1 MQMFFSAAA
10 FTLLA
15 AGAIHAGTLTL
26 EIGKPEANTEAK
38 NMHATLVARVTSCHE
53 PARSVVTATL
63 VRSLDGEL
71 QRTPLKVTPLSS
83 EGFFAVT
90 GADASEGPAVIEMA
104 VTNPQFQ
111 NYKPHVLV
119 PVSTGGVQ
127 WDSVK
132 RFSGDAAPTPE
143 DLKAALAMQRSAR
156 NKS

>member
-15 AGAIHAGTLTL
+15 ASAIHAGTLTL

-38 NMHATLVARVTSCHE
+38 NMQATLVARVTSCHE
-53 PARSVVTATL
+53 PAKSVVTATL
-63 VRSLDGEL
+63 VRNLDGEL
-71 QRTPLKVTPLSS
+71 QRTPLKVTQLSS

-90 GADASEGPAVIEMA
+90 GAGASAGPAVIELS

-119 PVSTGGVQ
+119 PVSTSGVQ

-132 RFSGDAAPTPE
+132 RFNGGAAPTPE
-143 DLKAALAMQRSAR
+143 DLKAALATQRSAR